1 MQDNFEYV
9 QRGFRILVTSMSGYI
24 GQELNKKYKDEWW
37 KEVLNTLDDQF
48 DLPYTG
54 EYGELID
61 SLDIAN
67 CIRLIDRKWTD
78 VFRNILPKDCR
89 TWAKELMGVRN
100 RVSHIGQQDLEQAK
114 AERAL
119 DTMFLLCKEID
130 TEGAEDIRRLYQEV
144 RDKANNSCKKQS
156 LEFNGL
162 AQPVSDS
169 RRGELTEGSLLQLV
183 GSDAVKKTTLT
194 RKVTYGGKT
203 VVYPVYLVR
212 LDKLYYNDQNDRI
225 ATWISRYE
233 SENGKG
239 ALSVLDTD
247 NYNRIIENF
256 ICESNLDAIQKT
268 QKNILVLG
276 QREPGV
282 TLADGRIV
290 DGNRRFT
297 CLRRIQRDSSEPVY
311 FETVIMDMDIQEDKK
326 QIKLL
331 ELGIQHG
338 EEKKVDYDLI
348 DYAVGT
354 YRDIVQT
361 KLITIEEYAS
371 SANET
376 KANVKKRI
384 EIAEVINDFLKYI
397 RLSEQYHVARE
408 YQVYSLFQEM
418 MAPLKKLD
426 IDEKKQLKIIVFNN
440 VMMNAVSDQRKF
452 IRDIKALINS
462 GTYKSYFDDQKRLAN
477 IIRNKYSTTTVRSKD
492 DIDRFV
498 LENSAIKEELQM
510 SMNHALLKSSFQIQ
524 KTKPVEKVTESIS
537 LMIEIDSRLFNK
549 LDMDEKEKLK
559 SELDELAHIVDKFRG
574 ML

>member
-100 RVSHIGQQDLEQAK
+100 RVSHIGQQDLDQAK

-203 VVYPVYLVR
+203 VVYPVYRVR

-239 ALSVLDTD
+239 ALTVLDTE

-268 QKNILVLG
+268 QKNIAFVG

-361 KLITIEEYAS
+361 KLLTIEEYAS

-426 IDEKKQLKIIVFNN
+426 ANEKNQLKVIVFNN
-440 VMMNAVSDQRKF
+440 AMMNAMPDQRKF

-462 GTYKSYFDDQKRLAN
+462 GTYKSYFDDQRRLAD
-477 IIRNKYSTTTVRSKD
+477 IISHKYSTITIRSKD
-492 DIDRFV
+492 DVDRFA
-498 LENSAIKEELQM
+498 LENSEIKEELQM
-510 SMNHALLKSSFQIQ
+510 SMERALLKSNFQVQ
-524 KTKPVEKVTESIS
+524 KTKPAEKVAESIS
-537 LMIEIDSRLFNK
+537 SMMEVDSRLFDK
-549 LDMDEKEKLK
+549 LDVDEKEKLK
-559 SELDELAHIVDKFRG
+559 SELDELVRIVDKFRS

>member
-1 MQDNFEYV
+1 MGK
-9 QRGFRILVTSMSGYI
+9 R
-24 GQELNKKYKDEWW
+24 
-37 KEVLNTLDDQF
+37 
-48 DLPYTG
+48 
-54 EYGELID
+54 
-61 SLDIAN
+61 
-67 CIRLIDRKWTD
+67 
-78 VFRNILPKDCR
+78 
-89 TWAKELMGVRN
+89 LMGVRN
-100 RVSHIGQQDLEQAK
+100 RVSHIGQQDLDQAK

-130 TEGAEDIRRLYQEV
+130 MEGAEDIRRLYQEV

-203 VVYPVYLVR
+203 VVYPVYRVR

-297 CLRRIQRDSSEPVY
+297 CLRRIQRDSSKPVY

-559 SELDELAHIVDKFRG
+559 SELDELARIVDKFRG